1 MLTGTQET
9 VTTHAAVNINE
20 TRIASARSCVKR
32 AIGEIIGLRRRFGG
46 TMNSDDST
54 ARRIKNAVLTA
65 IAPDLQRLYTELIEE
80 RTEEIGRVVTTGS
93 EGEQE
98 LLKAELLAELERRA
112 MEYAWSL
119 YLEEEWMSKANLH
132 FVQGSTAKH

>member
-1 MLTGTQET
+1 M
-9 VTTHAAVNINE
+9 HN
-20 TRIASARSCVKR
+20 
-32 AIGEIIGLRRRFGG
+32 
-46 TMNSDDST
+46 DDST

-65 IAPDLQRLYTELIEE
+65 IAPDLQRIYTELIEE

-112 MEYAWSL
+112 MEYAWNL
-119 YLEEEWMSKANLH
+119 YLEEEWMSKDSPH